1 MEPTEEQK
9 KIAALNLIT
18 ELFQFGINRG
28 AYSSVEVNAFNHAA
42 NTIRTVA
49 EPKVEVPTEEASA

>member
-1 MEPTEEQK
+1 MEVTEEQK
-9 KIAALNLIT
+9 KIQALNLIT

-49 EPKVEVPTEEASA
+49 EQKVDGATEQVPL

>member
-1 MEPTEEQK
+1 MEQTEEQK
-9 KIAALNLIT
+9 KIQALNLIT

-42 NTIRTVA
+42 NTIRVSTETKIEAPVEQVA
-49 EPKVEVPTEEASA
+49 V